1 MLDRYE
7 ALWCSGKC
15 LYPHFKREE
24 ELTALRSI
32 RDLTNLGP
40 VCFDRRH
47 FSPGHITGSALVTNR
62 TIDRVLLTLHAKLGR
77 WLQLG
82 GHSDGDPDTAAVA
95 MREAEEESGLES
107 LHFVNWPAWLGGT
120 GASGLPSIASAEAL
134 VPLDLDVHIIPTRK
148 DDPAHGHYDVRLL
161 LMADDAAP
169 LQITDES
176 HDLRWLSLA
185 EARTLTDE
193 RSMLRQFDKLD
204 YLRRLRDGPTP

>member
-7 ALWCSGKC
+7 ALWCSGK
-15 LYPHFKREE
+15 YPYSHFKREE
-24 ELTALRSI
+24 ELAALQAI

-40 VCFDRRH
+40 ACFDRRH
-47 FSPGHITGSALVTNR
+47 FTPGHITGSALVTNR
-62 TIDRVLLTLHAKLGR
+62 SMDRILLTLHAKLGR

-82 GHSDGDPDTAAVA
+82 GHSDGDPDTAGVA
-95 MREAEEESGLES
+95 RREAEEESGLGD
-107 LHFVNWPAWLGGT
+107 LHFVNWPAWLSGT
-120 GASGLPSIASAEAL
+120 DTPEFPGVASAETF
-134 VPLDLDVHIIPTRK
+134 VPLDLDVHIIPARK
-148 DDPAHGHYDVRLL
+148 DDPAHGHYDVRF
-161 LMADDAAP
+161 LMMGDDTAP

-204 YLRRLRDGPTP
+204 YLRGRRDGPTI